1 MSNYK
6 IKNTFWSILMLTCF
20 ATACTKDDASS
31 SKITLLSFGPSG
43 IQHGD
48 KVKFIGQN
56 LDKVT
61 SVILPTDVEI
71 PASQF
76 ATKTSTLLEVV
87 VPEEAQAGK
96 VTLKTPQGD
105 IVTKTMLNF
114 LVPVNITSIT
124 PAVVKPGNTISIKGT
139 FVDWITSVTFNAGVE
154 VTDFVSKSHGE
165 VVVTVPA
172 EAKTGYITFE
182 TGGTK
187 PLKITTTDPLTVI
200 LPTVSAIS
208 PASVKH
214 AENLTITGTDLDL
227 VTSITFPDKTK
238 VTSFVSQTETQL
250 VVVVPVTTKSGALT
264 LGVASGVT
272 IVPTQQLVITLPVA
286 TSFSPSDPNAQVDG
300 ATLVITGTDLD
311 LVKSIKFPGVA
322 TEVTN
327 FTQSSTQISAV
338 IPNGTMG
345 GTMIFTTIHDFKVPV
360 TVPFGNQL
368 TLLSVI
374 YDEQPEGTFG
384 AGGGWGTTSSDVAS
398 TDFVRVGTKSIKA
411 TYGGDYGGAAQFGT
425 WGKSPLSVNGA
436 TYFAF
441 SIYGGAGTDGKK
453 INVNVSGSQVLV
465 VIAAGKW
472 TDVQIPLSSV
482 GSPTTIS
489 EVWFQDQGWSGTVYI
504 DQVGLK

>member
-1 MSNYK
+1 
-6 IKNTFWSILMLTCF
+6 MLTCF

-43 IQHGD
+43 IQHGE

-61 SVILPTDVEI
+61 SIILPPDIEI

-87 VPEEAQAGK
+87 VPEGAQSGL

-114 LVPVNITSIT
+114 LVPVTITSVT
-124 PAVVKPGNTISIKGT
+124 PATVKPGSTISIKGT
-139 FVDWITSVTFNAGVE
+139 FVDWITSVTFNAGVK
-154 VTDFVSKSHGE
+154 VTDFVSKSHDE

-172 EAKTGYITFE
+172 EAKTGYLTME

-187 PLKITTTDPLTVI
+187 PLKITTTDPLTVT

-238 VTSFVSQTETQL
+238 VISFVTQTETQI
-250 VVVVPVTTKSGALT
+250 VVTVPITAKNGPLT
-264 LGVASGVT
+264 LTVASGVN
-272 IVPTQQLVITLPVA
+272 IIPNQQLVITLPVA
-286 TSFSPSDPNAQVDG
+286 TSFSPSDPNAQIDG

-311 LVKSIKFPGVA
+311 LVKSIKFPGVD

-327 FTQSSTQISAV
+327 FTQSSTQITVV

-345 GTMIFTTIHDFKVPV
+345 GTMVFTTIHDFKVPV

-374 YDEQPEGTFG
+374 YDDQPEGTFG
-384 AGGGWGTTSSDVAS
+384 PGGGWGTTTADPAS
-398 TDFVRVGTKSIKA
+398 TAVVRIGTKSIKA
-411 TYGGDYGGAAQFGT
+411 TYGGDYGGSAQFGT

-436 TYFAF
+436 NYFAF

-453 INVNVSGSQVLV
+453 INVNVSGTQTLV
-465 VIAAGKW
+465 VIAEGKW
-472 TDVQIPLSSV
+472 TDVKIPLSSV

-504 DQVGLK
+504 DQIGLK